1 MIKSGSLPCHYNDIL
16 PGSLLKY
23 KYDRITHRLFI
34 SRDVSIWISM
44 PSRHVEIY
52 GSNFALTENWQKI

>member
-1 MIKSGSLPCHYNDIL
+1 MIDIRSLPRHYNDIL

-23 KYDRITHRLFI
+23 KHDRITHRLFI

-44 PSRHVEIY
+44 PRRHVEIY
-52 GSNFALTENWQKI
+52 GSYIALTENWQKI